1 MSQEQTPNPNKTT
14 VTNLGEAISV
24 LVQAVHI
31 AQAKGVY
38 TFEDSTKV
46 GSALTFL
53 NQAAGGDKANG
64 QMANTENLKEV
75 DATVEQK

>member
-1 MSQEQTPNPNKTT
+1 MSKEQNPNKTT

-46 GSALTFL
+46 GSALAFL
-53 NQAAGGDKANG
+53 NTAAGADKGSNG
-64 QMANTENLKEV
+64 AMTNAEKVQEV
-75 DATVEQK
+75 DATVEEK